1 MTRSLVQAADL
12 FLCCAKELESAFQ
25 GSNDSSKKIL
35 YNLVNRFDRLGAL
48 MSIIKSMKHPD
59 SSFHYVQKEKEE
71 RIVMANT
78 DDLDRPVIE
87 EDVAEDI
94 FGITGPGGKQAT
106 TTTTATTL
114 SLVTPTAK
122 ASQGTLSAQEFLD
135 QFEMYA
141 RTFAQSANMSIDLV
155 WRALLVHAVPPNR
168 LSWVQNHLI
177 NNKHMTWTEARQAYM
192 NQYSDQAKLATPRQE
207 RYIGYLLNL
216 KMKDYDTIQS
226 YNQKFYTY
234 STNANMNLSE
244 PSLFK
249 RYIDS
254 LTPHYRSLMT
264 AMMKDLIIPHPTT
277 LKVVMKR
284 AERLAYEDKRKQAA
298 SIYASPPY
306 NTYDEL

>member
-1 MTRSLVQAADL
+1 M
-12 FLCCAKELESAFQ
+12 
-25 GSNDSSKKIL
+25 
-35 YNLVNRFDRLGAL
+35 
-48 MSIIKSMKHPD
+48 
-59 SSFHYVQKEKEE
+59 
-71 RIVMANT
+71 
-78 DDLDRPVIE
+78 
-87 EDVAEDI
+87 AEDI

-106 TTTTATTL
+106 TTTTTTTTL

-122 ASQGTLSAQEFLD
+122 VSQGALSAQEFLD

-264 AMMKDLIIPHPTT
+264 AMMKDSIIPHPTT

>member
-1 MTRSLVQAADL
+1 MNNLDPYNKLSQRENSLNMTRSLVQAADL
-12 FLCCAKELESAFQ
+12 FLCCAKELEFAFQ
-25 GSNDSSKKIL
+25 ASNDSSKKIL

-78 DDLDRPVIE
+78 DDLERP
-87 EDVAEDI
+87 
-94 FGITGPGGKQAT
+94 
-106 TTTTATTL
+106 
-114 SLVTPTAK
+114 
-122 ASQGTLSAQEFLD
+122 GTLSAQEFLD

-216 KMKDYDTIQS
+216 KMKDYDTIQN
-226 YNQKFYTY
+226 YNQ
-234 STNANMNLSE
+234 
-244 PSLFK
+244 
-249 RYIDS
+249 
-254 LTPHYRSLMT
+254 
-264 AMMKDLIIPHPTT
+264 
-277 LKVVMKR
+277 
-284 AERLAYEDKRKQAA
+284 
-298 SIYASPPY
+298 
-306 NTYDEL
+306 